1 MDFHTPT
8 RDHSRPPLPNLPAT
22 PESQILSSPITLFSS
37 PNSHILRTPVTNLW
51 PQQTNTVTFVPQIGE
66 NFAVGE
72 NLSTTPGGNGQDS
85 GRRGRPRADHISNLI
100 NSGINSP
107 NGIKCRVCNRVFPRE
122 KSLQVRNH
130 AIIALFFDRIHTMA
144 FFMCSMLTDLLT
156 YFCNIE
162 NFSIR

>member
-130 AIIALFFDRIHTMA
+130 AIIALFLGT
-144 FFMCSMLTDLLT
+144 
-156 YFCNIE
+156 E
-162 NFSIR
+162 G